1 MPQASTGKNH
11 KPPKPPGRRLRVVR
25 TLIIMAVLL
34 SGAAL
39 VATGLFAYGKY
50 RFEAAGPANAETV
63 VLLPR
68 GLSLSAIADK
78 LEREQTVSNA
88 FLFEVIVRLM
98 RIADALKAGEYAIP
112 ARASMADIVKMLHDG
127 KSILHKLT
135 VPEGLTSFQVVQL
148 IKAHPVLTGETPP
161 VPEEGALLPETYL
174 FERGTDRAELLVR
187 MAAAKQTLLQELW
200 PKRAKNLPLA
210 TPYQAQILASIV
222 EKETGVPQERPRVA
236 AVFINRLRKP
246 MRLQSDPTVIYGVT
260 GGKGPLGRPLRQS
273 ELDRP
278 TPYNTYQIDGLPP
291 TPIAN
296 PGRASLEAVLNP
308 PATKDL
314 YFVADG
320 TGGHTFSATLD
331 GHLKNVQKWRRF
343 QHENGR

>member
-1 MPQASTGKNH
+1 MSA
-11 KPPKPPGRRLRVVR
+11 
-25 TLIIMAVLL
+25 LL
-34 SGAAL
+34 TGAAL
-39 VATGLFAYGKY
+39 FAAGLFAYGKY
-50 RFEAAGPANAETV
+50 RFDAAGPADTERT
-63 VLLPR
+63 VLLSR
-68 GLSLSAIADK
+68 GLSLNEIARKLEQERAIAD
-78 LEREQTVSNA
+78 A
-88 FLFEVIVRLM
+88 FLFEVAVRMML
-98 RIADALKAGEYAIP
+98 IADALKAGEYVIL

-148 IKAHPVLTGETPP
+148 IEAHPVLIGQTPP

-174 FERGTDRAELLVR
+174 FERGTDRAELLAR
-187 MAAAKQTLLQELW
+187 MAAAKQALLQELW
-200 PKRAKNLPLA
+200 PKRAENLPLT

-273 ELDRP
+273 ELNRR

-296 PGRASLEAVLNP
+296 SGRASLEAVLNP

-314 YFVADG
+314 YFVANG
-320 TGGHTFSATLD
+320 TGGHAFAATLN
-331 GHLKNVQKWRRF
+331 GHLENVRKWRRF
-343 QHENGR
+343 QRENGR